1 MKLSPILTMMGKS
14 QFSKKKK
21 KKVTIFI
28 PHNKFSEFQ
37 VPGSKKNLVTIPS
50 NTYTHTN
57 LPGKQDV
64 PPVP

>member
-1 MKLSPILTMMGKS
+1 MKKEMKLSPILTMMGKS
-14 QFSKKKK
+14 QFS
-21 KKVTIFI
+21 
-28 PHNKFSEFQ
+28 NKFSEFQ